1 MAFNLPSDITTPQ
14 VFEAV
19 QFELE
24 RLRDWLSDSAV
35 KRKVG
40 AKPLHEPSCSPET
53 KQLLGSWLGDKAP
66 SANQL
71 TALIEELR
79 KLKPVTVHIVLA
91 ALPGDDL
98 KQRLVGWFRTNCLPD
113 VLVGFSAD
121 RTIGGGII
129 VRTPNR
135 IFDYSFRER
144 LAQGRAKIPEL
155 VRNVR

>member
-24 RLRDWLSDSAV
+24 RLRDWLSNSAV
-35 KRKVG
+35 KCKVG
-40 AKPLHEPSCSPET
+40 AKPVHEPSCSPET
-53 KQLLGSWLGDKAP
+53 KQLLDSWLGDKAP
-66 SANQL
+66 SVTQL

-98 KQRLVGWFRTNCLPD
+98 KQTLVDWFRTNCRPD

-144 LAQGRAKIPEL
+144 LAQGRANIPEL
-155 VRNVR
+155 VRNVG

>member
-14 VFEAV
+14 IFEAV

-24 RLRDWLSDSAV
+24 RLRDWLSDSVV

-40 AKPLHEPSCSPET
+40 AKPVHEPSCSPET
-53 KQLLGSWLGDKAP
+53 KQLLDSWLGDKAP
-66 SANQL
+66 SASLL
-71 TALIEELR
+71 TALIEEL
-79 KLKPVTVHIVLA
+79 KKMKPVTVHIVMA

-98 KQRLVGWFRTNCLPD
+98 KQKLVAWFRTNCRPD
-113 VLVGFSAD
+113 ALIGFSAD

-144 LAQGRAKIPEL
+144 LAKGRYKLPEL